1 METAVLI
8 TIISVLI
15 IGIVRTINK
24 ILNYEEY

>member
-24 ILNYEEY
+24 ILNYEEC